1 MDFEAVDDLVVGRD
15 LVRSAK
21 HSTGAGVLFLIVF
34 VLRVPTVF
42 GPLPPVAERHT
53 AVVLFAGFALAAAT
67 AYLNDGLLVSVVAA
81 AALTLGFYLPY
92 VFGQLRPNRTALV
105 AIGLGVG
112 YALLLGALGFLL
124 GAGGRRL
131 RARLG

>member
-1 MDFEAVDDLVVGRD
+1 MTRMDFEAVDDLVVGRD

-53 AVVLFAGFALAAAT
+53 AVVLFVGFALA
-67 AYLNDGLLVSVVAA
+67 AA